1 LVPTG
6 RQEADFPHVR
16 LESEWTE
23 QPGHRRLAFAH
34 SRDSSDK
41 IPPRLSSPAPRRGPP
56 VRSRPCNANEPGTV
70 KKLLNGIVDFRKKV
84 RPEVKDTFAL
94 LALGQ
99 APDALFIACS
109 DSRVAANVFAS
120 TEPGDMFVIR
130 NVGNLIP
137 PYTEG
142 NEAPHFGA
150 EAAAIQFALANLPIT
165 DVIVCGHSEC
175 GAMAALEHGH
185 VQGDVPALKCWLRH
199 GKSSLQ
205 KLETGAELG
214 NHLDRLNQLSQLNV
228 LEQLEHLKS
237 YPIVQQRL
245 TAGLR
250 LHGWYFD
257 IKEAN
262 VYEYEPSEQRF
273 HLLDEAYVATLLQRQ
288 GDRS

>member
-1 LVPTG
+1 
-6 RQEADFPHVR
+6 
-16 LESEWTE
+16 
-23 QPGHRRLAFAH
+23 
-34 SRDSSDK
+34 
-41 IPPRLSSPAPRRGPP
+41 
-56 VRSRPCNANEPGTV
+56 V

-137 PYTEG
+137 PYQEG
-142 NEAPHFGA
+142 NDAPHFGA

-175 GAMAALEHGH
+175 GAMGALADGAG
-185 VQGDVPALKCWLRH
+185 QGDAPAFKCWLRH
-199 GKSSLQ
+199 GEGSLHQ
-205 KLETGAELG
+205 LEAGAELG
-214 NHLDRLNQLSQLNV
+214 SHLERRNQLSQLNV

-245 TAGLR
+245 AAGRLR

-262 VYEYEPSEQRF
+262 VYEYEPSEKRF
-273 HLLDEAYVATLLQRQ
+273 HLMDEAYVATLLKRQ
-288 GDRS
+288 GDDP